1 MPYATEWKNTGSTER
16 WRVDWVDDKKITG
29 GEIAVGDL
37 LTFEGNGQK
46 TDPASLV
53 KRKRLGVTTTWATKC
68 DHTTGPPETVA
79 VEHASLGT
87 CHFKRSSGPP
97 VKLRG
102 YKGPPT
108 GAAWTAEE
116 YIP

>member
-1 MPYATEWKNTGSTER
+1 MAYTTDWKNTGSTER
-16 WRVDWVDDKKITG
+16 WRVDWVDTAKITG

-37 LTFEGNGQK
+37 LTFEGIGKK
-46 TDPASLV
+46 TDSASIL
-53 KRKRLGVTTTWATKC
+53 KYKRLGTTATWGTGC
-68 DHTTGPPETVA
+68 DHTGGPPETVTL
-79 VEHASLGT
+79 EHASLGT
-87 CHFKRSSGPP
+87 CNFKRSSSPT

-116 YIP
+116 YKP